1 MKIIDAHLHLFPSS
15 PDTDAMAEKVGHR
28 NSTAHLRQVYGEL
41 GIVHGVVMGN
51 RNLDPVYHNYPADLF
66 HYCIGLDSS
75 IQDGGGFPR
84 NYAELVEENLK
95 RDGCCGV
102 KLYPGY
108 NRVSLSDPLYQPIY
122 ELAQL
127 YQKPVAVHMG
137 LTVFARAHLKYC
149 HPLALDEAAADHPG
163 VRFVMCHFGNPF
175 LESAAAVLVK
185 NPNVSADLSGLLE
198 DPVDLDAWFREQS
211 GYAALLRTWLA
222 AAGCWDRLLYGSDWP
237 IAAPEKY
244 VSFIRRL
251 VPPEHWDEVFYQNAV
266 RVYGLREP
274 AARPP
279 E

>member
-1 MKIIDAHLHLFPSS
+1 MKIIDAHLHIFPDGNAPAACS
-15 PDTDAMAEKVGHR
+15 AEAAD
-28 NSTAHLRQVYGEL
+28 SLRRLWEPL
-41 GIVHGVVMGN
+41 EIVHGVVMGN
-51 RNLDPVYHNYPADLF
+51 RSLTLAYHNYPPDLL
-66 HYCIGLDSS
+66 HYCVGLDGRMLADS
-75 IQDGGGFPR
+75 GGAPPDLA
-84 NYAELVEENLK
+84 NQVEAHLRRES
-95 RDGCCGV
+95 CCGV

-137 LTVFARAHLKYC
+137 LTAFARAHLKYC

-198 DPVDLDAWFREQS
+198 EPVDLETWFREQS